1 MLSKTYEGIA
11 LTDIIREILSS
22 DLKHKEKVARI
33 SEKVGN
39 DKNLVAQL
47 FDLLK
52 NGSDVEKGT
61 AAEVM
66 KFVSQDYPDLMLPYI
81 DVLIEYI
88 DYKAPRVKWGCP
100 ESIGNIAKSYPDK
113 VEGAIPKLFK
123 NLKDDSTVVRW
134 CAAYALAEIAKY
146 NKKRQKDLINKF
158 IELIETEKNNGVR
171 NVLKKALKDIEKQ
184 E

>member
-1 MLSKTYEGIA
+1 M
-11 LTDIIREILSS
+11 TDIIRNILSS
-22 DLKHKEKVARI
+22 DLKHKEKVLKI
-33 SEKVGN
+33 SEHVGS
-39 DKNLVAQL
+39 DKDLVAQL

-66 KFVSQDYPDLMLPYI
+66 KFVSRDHPDLMLPYI

-123 NLKDDSTVVRW
+123 NLNDDSTVVRW
-134 CAAYALAEIAKY
+134 CAAFALAEIAKY
-146 NKKRQKDLINKF
+146 NMKKRKELIKRFNV
-158 IELIETEKNNGVR
+158 LIETEKNNGVK
-171 NVLKKALKDIEKQ
+171 NVFRKALKDIEKRN

>member
-1 MLSKTYEGIA
+1 MMRRSIIMA
-11 LTDIIREILSS
+11 DIIKDTLGS
-22 DLKHKEKVARI
+22 DLKHKEKVAKI
-33 SEKVGN
+33 SEQVGS
-39 DKNLVAQL
+39 DKMLVAQL

-66 KFVSQDYPDLMLPYI
+66 KFVSRDHPDLMLPYI

-123 NLKDDSTVVRW
+123 NLNDDSTVVRW
-134 CAAYALAEIAKY
+134 CAAFALAEIAKY
-146 NKKRQKDLINKF
+146 NKKRQKDLTSKF
-158 IELIETEKNNGVR
+158 NELIETEKNNGVK
-171 NVLKKALKDIEKQ
+171 NVFKKALKDIEKQ
-184 E
+184 K